1 MDATMPGSLSRTR
14 SSYLGAYRLPGRRHQ
29 AGLGLRAARAAAVG
43 ATIVILQAVPLLIHD
58 NSHVPAVIAHAL
70 PFQAWTRLTAIPFNL
85 VARAYPWTITGA
97 WTVFAVW
104 RLAAAVLAVAAVQR
118 RDV

>member
-1 MDATMPGSLSRTR
+1 MVASALLAPLSA
-14 SSYLGAYRLPGRRHQ
+14 LVGAAVGAIVRHS
-29 AGLGLRAARAAAVG
+29 AAAVG
-43 ATIVILQAVPLLIHD
+43 ATIVILRAVPLLIHD
-58 NSHVPAVIAHAL
+58 TSHLPAVIADAL
-70 PFQAWTRLTAIPFNL
+70 PFQAWNRLTAIPFNP

-104 RLAAAVLAVAAVQR
+104 GLAGAVLAVAAVQR

>member
-1 MDATMPGSLSRTR
+1 MPLSVRCPVTGS
-14 SSYLGAYRLPGRRHQ
+14 GRR
-29 AGLGLRAARAAAVG
+29 ANSAIRRRVTAG
-43 ATIVILQAVPLLIHD
+43 ATIVILQAMPLLIHD
-58 NSHVPAVIAHAL
+58 NSHLPAVIAHAL
-70 PFQAWTRLTAIPFNL
+70 PFQAWNRLTAIPFNP

-104 RLAAAVLAVAAVQR
+104 GLAAAVLAVAAVQR

>member
-1 MDATMPGSLSRTR
+1 VLS
-14 SSYLGAYRLPGRRHQ
+14 SGPAAIGPGR
-29 AGLGLRAARAAAVG
+29 RAAAVG

-58 NSHVPAVIAHAL
+58 NSHLPAVIAHAL
-70 PFQAWTRLTAIPFNL
+70 PFQAWNRLTAIPFNP

-104 RLAAAVLAVAAVQR
+104 GLVAAVLAVAAVRR
-118 RDV
+118 RDVLAVSPGLVVSIAGEAVRRLGEPT

>member
-1 MDATMPGSLSRTR
+1 
-14 SSYLGAYRLPGRRHQ
+14 
-29 AGLGLRAARAAAVG
+29 
-43 ATIVILQAVPLLIHD
+43 
-58 NSHVPAVIAHAL
+58 L
-70 PFQAWTRLTAIPFNL
+70 PFQAWNRLTAIPFNP

-104 RLAAAVLAVAAVQR
+104 GLVAAVLAVAAVQR